1 MSLLVGAV
9 IAQGALGAIQ
19 TGVGIAKAK
28 AATRPEYMLPTAIE
42 EQMTEAER
50 MSYYGLPEEQKREFL
65 DNIARSTVGQVRGL
79 SDRRSGVGAVQAA
92 AQGERDAYKSL
103 LSADSA
109 ARMANIDRLQNVR
122 SAYAQF
128 EDKRFALNELEPYMQ
143 EVNAAAAL
151 QGAGLQNIGGALNT
165 LAMGQ
170 MYGVLGEG
178 ASGVAKSAAEIGGGV
193 GAAATAATAALP
205 QLDNPTLRA
214 EQLTQGTLAN
224 IGQTANSSFAPNED
238 LLQTLQALFG
248 ANMGG

>member
-42 EQMTEAER
+42 EQMTDAQR

-65 DNIARSTVGQVRGL
+65 DNIARSTAGQVRGL

-122 SAYAQF
+122 SAYAQY
-128 EDKRFALNELEPYMQ
+128 EDRAFALNELEPYMQ

-165 LAMGQ
+165 LALSD
-170 MYGVLGEG
+170 MYGVLGGEKKG
-178 ASGVAKSAAEIGGGV
+178 VVDDVVETMTTPSVNPLSQTPLNNVSGQAASVTDLTMEQILGRLRSTPSQVNSTFQSPFDILSTMGSIGG
-193 GAAATAATAALP
+193 L
-205 QLDNPTLRA
+205 
-214 EQLTQGTLAN
+214 
-224 IGQTANSSFAPNED
+224 
-238 LLQTLQALFG
+238 
-248 ANMGG
+248 

>member
-1 MSLLVGAV
+1 MTD
-9 IAQGALGAIQ
+9 AQ
-19 TGVGIAKAK
+19 
-28 AATRPEYMLPTAIE
+28 
-42 EQMTEAER
+42 R

-65 DNIARSTVGQVRGL
+65 DNIARSTAGQVRGL

-122 SAYAQF
+122 SAYAQY
-128 EDKRFALNELEPYMQ
+128 EDKAFALNELEPYMQ

-165 LAMGQ
+165 LALSD

-178 ASGVAKSAAEIGGGV
+178 ASGAAKSAAEIGSGV
-193 GAAATAATAALP
+193 GASATGVQSAMGTDWQKMISGDTAISDMLMG
-205 QLDNPTLRA
+205 LSNM
-214 EQLTQGTLAN
+214 QGQPFKPSDSGVDPMLMQEYLMS
-224 IGQTANSSFAPNED
+224 IQQGI
-238 LLQTLQALFG
+238 
-248 ANMGG
+248 

>member
-42 EQMTEAER
+42 EQMTDAQR

-65 DNIARSTVGQVRGL
+65 DNIARSTAGQVRGL

-122 SAYAQF
+122 SAYAQY
-128 EDKRFALNELEPYMQ
+128 EDKAFALNELEPYMQ

-165 LAMGQ
+165 LALSD
-170 MYGVLGEG
+170 MYGVLGGEKK
-178 ASGVAKSAAEIGGGV
+178 GVVDDVVETATQSATGV
-193 GAAATAATAALP
+193 QSAMSIDWQNMLQPDFAISSP
-205 QLDNPTLRA
+205 QENMQETPS
-214 EQLTQGTLAN
+214 AN
-224 IGQTANSSFAPNED
+224 QD
-238 LLQTLQALFG
+238 LINYL
-248 ANMGG
+248 MGFQ